1 MPFCT
6 NCGKQLAENEVCN
19 CKLQKNSDTPKSN
32 PTPPPI
38 VVNAQGKPMYDQLGR
53 PLFTPQGQPITY
65 DENGNP
71 KVKKD
76 NSGCIIAIVVCLLI
90 FLLVGGILVAIFVPA
105 MLGYVGKAK
114 TQQANADAKTIISAV
129 NCALTE
135 MDEKGFDVNAT
146 FVVSSDESENL
157 FCSTID
163 TDTLYK
169 TTAMYTDISSTS
181 DWFVVIENGV
191 ATYCAVE
198 NDDYIGTY
206 PYRSSPRDKI
216 PTYNGG
222 YVSSDADLDDVY
234 AASCKNLIPIDYND
248 IF

>member
-1 MPFCT
+1 MSFCS
-6 NCGKQLAENEVCN
+6 NCGRQLAENELCN
-19 CKLQKNSDTPKSN
+19 CKNQPNPNPTQGSN
-32 PTPPPI
+32 PPPMPTY
-38 VVNAQGKPMYDQLGR
+38 NGKPMYDHLGR

-76 NSGCIIAIVVCLLI
+76 NSGCIIAIIVCLLI

-105 MLGYVGKAK
+105 MIGYVGKSK
-114 TQQANADAKTIISAV
+114 TQQANADAKTIITAV

-135 MDEKGFDVNAT
+135 MDEKGFAVNAT
-146 FVVSSDESENL
+146 FVLSSDESENL

-163 TDTLYK
+163 TDTLYE
-169 TTAMYTDISSTS
+169 TTALYTDISSMN
-181 DWFVVIENGV
+181 DWFVIVENGV

-206 PYRSSPRDKI
+206 PYRSGPREDI
-216 PTYNGG
+216 PIYNGG

>member
-1 MPFCT
+1 MSFCT

-19 CKLQKNSDTPKSN
+19 CKLQKNPEAPQSN

-38 VVNAQGKPMYDQLGR
+38 AVNAQGKPMYDHLGR

-90 FLLVGGILVAIFVPA
+90 FVLVGGILAAILVPA
-105 MLGYVGKAK
+105 MLGYVGKSK
-114 TQQANADAKTIISAV
+114 TQQANADAKTIIITV
-129 NCALTE
+129 NSALTE
-135 MDEKGFDVNAT
+135 MDERGLDVGGT
-146 FVVSSDESENL
+146 YIVCSDKSDNL
-157 FCSTID
+157 FCSGID
-163 TDTLYK
+163 TETLYD
-169 TTAMYTDISSTS
+169 TMALYTDISSVD
-181 DWFVVIENGV
+181 DWFVVVENGV

-198 NDDYIGTY
+198 NDDYIGTA
-206 PYRSSPRDKI
+206 PNLRVVRHDI
-216 PTYNGG
+216 PVYNGG
-222 YVSSDADLDDVY
+222 YLPSDATLEDVYY
-234 AASCKNLIPIDYND
+234 AASKNIIPIDYND